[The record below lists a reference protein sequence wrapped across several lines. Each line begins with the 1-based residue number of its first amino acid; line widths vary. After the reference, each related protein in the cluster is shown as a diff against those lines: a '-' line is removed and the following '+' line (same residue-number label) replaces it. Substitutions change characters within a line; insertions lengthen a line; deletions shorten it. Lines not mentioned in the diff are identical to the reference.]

1 MTKEIESSEKAMD
14 ALCTKSAAI
23 FSKLDIEKGKP
34 TPLSGTPPPVDVN
47 KLLRLTSSVEAQS
60 PTKAVNFAEFANENF
75 YSHGSLTGKGKLQ
88 KADKA
93 KRLYN
98 EVQRTSINF
107 GVTPLDMK
115 SYHQRK
121 RCGATTLT
129 PISSHEFESILVTP
143 PQSPKRADMTPS
155 KPSERLLKDANVT
168 SSLPTSQV
176 TPIKLKLDL
185 DEATDASE
193 MKNRVLT
200 EPFNSSQRR
209 QDVLSPMPDTTEECH
224 EVEDSAMLKDK
235 LAKTSGVVPI
245 STRQNKELF
254 PVPVQERDDSP
265 QLLTPSRLG
274 SLFGKKSMN
283 SLSSNPSRKEC
294 HSVEDTLDADE
305 EFKDF
310 SVPMSCT
317 SYYPNRLE
325 FSFESPASKKSS
337 WSSLISPQ
345 GKMRDSSKLSNSSQR
360 SLSPSIRSH
369 REGSSSPSLL
379 NEHSWRHRSLR
390 AYEQSSLRSG
400 SGTPRTSA
408 RDDVITE
415 DDIIA
420 EYI

>member
-1 MTKEIESSEKAMD
+1 MTTEIESSEKAMD
-14 ALCTKSAAI
+14 ALYTKSTAI
-23 FSKLDIEKGKP
+23 FSKLDIEKGKS
-34 TPLSGTPPPVDVN
+34 TPVSGTPPPVDVN
-47 KLLRLTSSVEAQS
+47 KLLRLTSSVEPQS
-60 PTKAVNFAEFANENF
+60 PTKAVNFAQFANENF
-75 YSHGSLTGKGKLQ
+75 YSHGSFTGKRKRQ
-88 KADKA
+88 KAGKS

-121 RCGATTLT
+121 RCDAAALT
-129 PISSHEFESILVTP
+129 PISSHEFERRILVTP
-143 PQSPKRADMTPS
+143 QQSPIRADMIPS
-155 KPSERLLKDANVT
+155 LSNDANVT
-168 SSLPTSQV
+168 SSLPTSPV
-176 TPIKLKLDL
+176 TPIKLRLDL

-193 MKNRVLT
+193 MKNRVLM

-209 QDVLSPMPDTTEECH
+209 QDVLSPMPDTIEECD
-224 EVEDSAMLKDK
+224 EVEDFAMLNDK

-245 STRQNKELF
+245 STKQNKEPF
-254 PVPVQERDDSP
+254 PVPVRERSDSP

-274 SLFGKKSMN
+274 SLFGKKSMS

-345 GKMRDSSKLSNSSQR
+345 GKMRESSKISTGSQH
-360 SLSPSIRSH
+360 SLSPLIRSH

-379 NEHSWRHRSLR
+379 NEHSWRHRSLKV
-390 AYEQSSLRSG
+390 YEQSSLRSG
-400 SGTPRTSA
+400 SSTPRMSP